1 MAEPTLDTMTK
12 DGVAD
17 APTDHEPDPDR
28 TGPVVGVSAQ
38 QVHHERVAA
47 GAASGAGHEAELT
60 TARETVNRR

>member
-1 MAEPTLDTMTK
+1 VAEPTLDTMTE

-17 APTDHEPDPDR
+17 APPYHEPDPDR
-28 TGPVVGVSAQ
+28 SGPIVDLSAQ

-47 GAASGAGHEAELT
+47 GAASGAGHEAEVT